1 MTGILFDGVEHARR
15 RHGERLKGEK
25 EAFAG
30 LVLESFDHPAVQER
44 LRKLFLNPE
53 VSNDQ
58 SNHKRR

>member
-1 MTGILFDGVEHARR
+1 
-15 RHGERLKGEK
+15 LKAEK